1 MLRSVRD
8 PADFSSVARGQNNI
22 AFACFL
28 QLGDTAACIDVLS
41 KTDRLPEAALFARS
55 YAPAAIPSIVKS
67 WRGELESKGKGKIA
81 QTLADPEEDESLF
94 EEGWV
99 KEEGGGPIAQNGAA
113 EVPVLA
119 PPVDA
124 SNGEAKGPIDAVV
137 DKVKD
142 LTVGSNEGQWH
153 LADASVP
160 RADGHP

>member
-1 MLRSVRD
+1 VEK
-8 PADFSSVARGQNNI
+8 GQNNI

-28 QLGDTAACIDVLS
+28 QLGDTAACMDVLS

-67 WRGELESKGKGKIA
+67 WRGDLESKGKGKIA

-99 KEEGGGPIAQNGAA
+99 KEEGGGPAAANGAA

-119 PPVDA
+119 APVDDSA
-124 SNGEAKGPIDAVV
+124 TNGDSKDETKGPIEAVV
-137 DKVKD
+137 EKVKE
-142 LTVGSNEGQWH
+142 LAVGSN
-153 LADASVP
+153 
-160 RADGHP
+160 DGK